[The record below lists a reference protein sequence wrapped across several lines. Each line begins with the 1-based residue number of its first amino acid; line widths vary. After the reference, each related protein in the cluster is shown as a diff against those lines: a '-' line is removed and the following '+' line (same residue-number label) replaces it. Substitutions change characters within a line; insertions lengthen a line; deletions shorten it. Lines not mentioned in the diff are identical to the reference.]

1 MRSIVARWM
10 LVAIRS
16 SSLFVLSPDW
26 LKQGEL
32 KWLTTWTFTKKINEA
47 IRAIQ
52 DKFTPRIAALQAG
65 IDPIKAPTEGGNVGL
80 CKQYE
85 IC

>member
-10 LVAIRS
+10 LVAIRP
-16 SSLFVLSPDW
+16 SSLFFLSPDW

-32 KWLTTWTFTKKINEA
+32 KWLTTGTFTKKINEA
-47 IRAIQ
+47 IRPIQ
-52 DKFTPRIAALQAG
+52 DRFAPRIAALQAG
-65 IDPIKAPTEGGNVGL
+65 IDPIKAPAEGGNLSL

-85 IC
+85 IR